1 MDAKEQEQSKAF
13 VDKAVKWI
21 DDKQGI
27 NTKVIDV
34 KDHSILADYLII
46 TGGSS
51 ERQVAAIADN
61 IEYEAKKIDMIP
73 KGIEGERGAR
83 WILLDYYDV
92 IIHVF
97 HEKER
102 EFYDLERLLKDSRSE
117 SSDDENKNLTPYPSV

>member
-1 MDAKEQEQSKAF
+1 MDAKDQSKAF
-13 VDKAVKWI
+13 ADQAVKWI

-34 KDHSILADYLII
+34 RDRSILADYLII

-61 IEYEAKKIDMIP
+61 VEYEAKKIDMLP

-102 EFYDLERLLKDSRSE
+102 EFYDLERLLKDSRGE
-117 SSDDENKNLTPYPSV
+117 SIDNKN

>member
-1 MDAKEQEQSKAF
+1 MQSKDQSTTF
-13 VDKAVKWI
+13 VEHALKWI

-34 KDHSILADYLII
+34 RDRSILADYLII
-46 TGGSS
+46 TSGSS

-61 IEYEAKKIDMIP
+61 IEYEAKKIDMTP

-102 EFYDLERLLKDSRSE
+102 EFYDLERLLKDSRN
-117 SSDDENKNLTPYPSV
+117 DPVTDEN